1 MTQESISLITR
12 GSYTAEISNLGA
24 ALATLKFEDK
34 NLIEPRLHSRYFSGE
49 ILAPWPNRIA
59 DGKYSLN
66 GKDFQLNVNEKGR
79 NNALHGLVF
88 DKYWKV
94 SSKSENRISLQ
105 ITIDDS
111 EQYPGILE
119 LEMTYQIDNQGLS
132 STLTA
137 TNQGEIE
144 LPYGASTHPYLMVP
158 GVESVDD
165 YILQIGAS
173 QVYLTDEARLLPI
186 KIVDVADASL
196 DFRQPAKIGSNFID
210 HAFKLDPTFE
220 SSVSIKDDSG
230 EGVLMSFNDATKWVQ
245 IHTADRNGAAD
256 GRKSLAI
263 EPMTCPPDSF
273 NSGIDLVLLKP
284 KQSHSLS
291 WRISSF
297 K

>member
-1 MTQESISLITR
+1 M
-12 GSYTAEISNLGA
+12 
-24 ALATLKFEDK
+24 
-34 NLIEPRLHSRYFSGE
+34 HSRYFSGE

-66 GKDFQLNVNEKGR
+66 GNDFQLNVNEKVR

-263 EPMTCPPDSF
+263 QPMTCPPDPF

>member
-66 GKDFQLNVNEKGR
+66 GNDFQLNVNEKVR

>member
-24 ALATLKFEDK
+24 ALATLKFEEK

-59 DGKYSLN
+59 DGKYSHN
-66 GKDFQLNVNEKGR
+66 GNDFQLNVNEKVR

>member
-66 GKDFQLNVNEKGR
+66 GKDFQLNVNEKVR

>member
-66 GKDFQLNVNEKGR
+66 GNDFQLNVNEKVR

-105 ITIDDS
+105 ITIEDS

-220 SSVSIKDDSG
+220 SSVSIKGDSG

-245 IHTADRNGAAD
+245 IHTADRNGADD

>member
-66 GKDFQLNVNEKGR
+66 AKDFQLNVNEKVR

-196 DFRQPAKIGSNFID
+196 DFRQPAKIESNFID

>member
-66 GKDFQLNVNEKGR
+66 GNDFQLNVNEKVR

-245 IHTADRNGAAD
+245 IHTADRNGADD

>member
-24 ALATLKFEDK
+24 ALATLKFEEK

-59 DGKYSLN
+59 DGKYSHN
-66 GKDFQLNVNEKGR
+66 GNDFQLNVNEKVR

-186 KIVDVADASL
+186 KIVDVAEE
-196 DFRQPAKIGSNFID
+196 QGGQ
-210 HAFKLDPTFE
+210 
-220 SSVSIKDDSG
+220 SSG
-230 EGVLMSFNDATKWVQ
+230 ARFMCERRRHSFNRG
-245 IHTADRNGAAD
+245 TAIGQACELIVV
-256 GRKSLAI
+256 S
-263 EPMTCPPDSF
+263 PPT
-273 NSGIDLVLLKP
+273 
-284 KQSHSLS
+284 
-291 WRISSF
+291 
-297 K
+297 

>member
-12 GSYTAEISNLGA
+12 GLYSAEISNLGA

-59 DGKYSLN
+59 DGKYSHN
-66 GKDFQLNVNEKGR
+66 GNDFQLNVNEEVR

-105 ITIDDS
+105 ITIDES
-111 EQYPGILE
+111 EKYPGILE

-144 LPYGASTHPYLMVP
+144 LPYGASTHPYLTVP
-158 GVESVDD
+158 GIDSVND
-165 YILQIGAS
+165 YFLQIGAS

-186 KIVDVADASL
+186 KIVDVADANL
-196 DFRQPAKIGSNFID
+196 DFRQPTKIRSRFID
-210 HAFKLDPTFE
+210 HAFKLDPTFAN
-220 SSVSIKDDSG
+220 SVSITDDSG

-273 NSGIDLVLLKP
+273 NSGIDLVLLQP

-291 WRISSF
+291 WRISF
-297 K
+297 VK

>member
-24 ALATLKFEDK
+24 ALATLKFEEK

-59 DGKYSLN
+59 DGKYSHN
-66 GKDFQLNVNEKGR
+66 GNDFQLNVNEKVR

-245 IHTADRNGAAD
+245 IHTADRNGADD

-273 NSGIDLVLLKP
+273 NSVIDLVLLKH

>member
-49 ILAPWPNRIA
+49 ILEPWPNRIA
-59 DGKYSLN
+59 DGKYSHN
-66 GKDFQLNVNEKGR
+66 GNDFQLNVNEKVR

-245 IHTADRNGAAD
+245 IHTADRNGADD